1 MVNTLKIVG
10 LLTLLTVLLIAAARV
25 FFGPA
30 AVVPA
35 LLISLVM
42 NFGAWWFSDRIAL
55 SFAGAK
61 PVTEA
66 EAPDLYRVV
75 SRVAQT
81 AGLPTPRIYVI
92 DQPAP
97 NAFATGRDP
106 EHAVVAVTR
115 GILDIVTER
124 ELTGVLA
131 HELGHVRNR
140 DTFVMAVVASIAG
153 AISYL
158 AQMAQWS
165 MWLGGGER
173 DDRDSGSLGMIGMI
187 LGIILLPLAAVLVQ
201 LAISR
206 SREYGADDQGAEI
219 SHDPLALASALR
231 KLEVYSKQIPL
242 PVNPS
247 VAPLFIVQPLL
258 PGGLT
263 GLFSTHPPIED
274 RIARL
279 QKMAGAELPA
289 QF

>member
-1 MVNTLKIVG
+1 MNTIKIVG
-10 LLTLLTVLLIAAARV
+10 LLTLLTLLLIAAARI

-30 AVVPA
+30 AVLPA
-35 LLISLVM
+35 LLISLVI
-42 NFGAWWFSDRIAL
+42 NFGTWWFSDRIAL

-66 EAPDLYRVV
+66 QAPDLYRIVG
-75 SRVAQT
+75 RVAET
-81 AGLPTPRIYVI
+81 AGLPRPRIFVI

-115 GILDIVTER
+115 GILDIVNER
-124 ELTGVLA
+124 ELTGVLS

-140 DTFVMAVVASIAG
+140 DTFVMAVVASVAG

-165 MWLGGGER
+165 MWFGGGR
-173 DDRDSGSLGMIGMI
+173 DRRDSGSFGMIGLI
-187 LGIILLPLAAVLVQ
+187 LGIVLLPIAAMLVQ
-201 LAISR
+201 LAVSR
-206 SREYGADDQGAEI
+206 SREYGADDQGAELT
-219 SHDPLALASALR
+219 HDPLALASALR
-231 KLEVYSKQIPL
+231 KLDSYSKRIPL

-263 GLFSTHPPIED
+263 GLFSTHPPIAD

-279 QKMAGAELPA
+279 EKMAGAELPA

>member
-1 MVNTLKIVG
+1 MFNTIKIAG
-10 LLTLLTVLLIAAARV
+10 LLTLLTLLLIAAARV
-25 FFGPA
+25 FFGPS

-42 NFGAWWFSDRIAL
+42 NFGVWWFSDRIAL

-66 EAPDLYRVV
+66 EAPELYRIVR
-75 SRVAQT
+75 RVAET
-81 AGLPTPRIYVI
+81 AGLPMPRIYVI

-106 EHAVVAVTR
+106 QHAVVAVTR

-131 HELGHVRNR
+131 HEIGHVRNR

-165 MWLGGGER
+165 LWFGGGDR

-187 LGIILLPLAAVLVQ
+187 LGIILLPIAAALVQ

-206 SREYGADDQGAEI
+206 SREYGADDQGAEL

-231 KLEVYSKQIPL
+231 KLETYSKQVPL

-258 PGGLT
+258 PGGLS

-279 QKMAGAELPA
+279 EKMAGAELPA
-289 QF
+289 RF

>member
-1 MVNTLKIVG
+1 MNTIKVVG
-10 LLTLLTVLLIAAARV
+10 LLTLLTVLLIAAARI

-35 LLISLVM
+35 LILSLLM

-55 SFAGAK
+55 GFAGAK

-66 EAPDLYRVV
+66 EAPQLYAIVR
-75 SRVAQT
+75 RVAAS
-81 AGLPTPRIYVI
+81 AGLPEPRLYVI

-106 EHAVVAVTR
+106 QHAVVAVTS
-115 GILDIVTER
+115 GILDIVSER
-124 ELTGVLA
+124 ELTAVLS

-165 MWLGGGER
+165 LWFGGGDR

-187 LGIILLPLAAVLVQ
+187 AGIILLPLAAMLVQ
-201 LAISR
+201 LAVSR
-206 SREYGADDQGAEI
+206 SREYGADDTGAEL

-231 KLEVYSKQIPL
+231 KLETYSKRVPL
-242 PVNPS
+242 PVNPA

-263 GLFSTHPPIED
+263 GLFSTHPPIEQ
-274 RIARL
+274 RIVRL
-279 QKMAGAELPA
+279 ERMAGAELPA

>member
-1 MVNTLKIVG
+1 VNTIKIVG
-10 LLTLLTVLLIAAARV
+10 LLTLLTLLLIAAARV

-30 AVVPA
+30 AVLPA

-42 NFGAWWFSDRIAL
+42 NFGAWWFSDRLAL

-66 EAPDLYRVV
+66 EAPDLYRIVG
-75 SRVAQT
+75 RVAQT

-106 EHAVVAVTR
+106 EHAVVAVTK

-165 MWLGGGER
+165 MWFGGGDR

-187 LGIILLPLAAVLVQ
+187 LGIILLPIAAVLVQ

-231 KLEVYSKQIPL
+231 KLETYSKKIPL

-258 PGGLT
+258 RGGLT

-279 QKMAGAELPA
+279 EKMAGAELPA
-289 QF
+289 PF

>member
-1 MVNTLKIVG
+1 MNTIKVVG
-10 LLTLLTVLLIAAARV
+10 LLTLLTVLLIAAARI

-35 LLISLVM
+35 LVVSLLM

-55 SFAGAK
+55 GFAGAK

-66 EAPDLYRVV
+66 EAPQLYAIVR
-75 SRVAQT
+75 RVAAS
-81 AGLPTPRIYVI
+81 AGLPEPRLYVI

-106 EHAVVAVTR
+106 QHAVVAVTS
-115 GILDIVTER
+115 GILDIVSER
-124 ELTGVLA
+124 ELTAVLS

-165 MWLGGGER
+165 LWFGGGDR

-187 LGIILLPLAAVLVQ
+187 AGIILLPLAAMLVQ

-206 SREYGADDQGAEI
+206 SREYGADDTGAEL

-231 KLEVYSKQIPL
+231 KLETYSKRVPL
-242 PVNPS
+242 PVNPA

-258 PGGLT
+258 PGGLG
-263 GLFSTHPPIED
+263 GLFSTHPPIEQ

-279 QKMAGAELPA
+279 ERMAGAELPA

>member
-1 MVNTLKIVG
+1 VVNTLKIVG

>member
-1 MVNTLKIVG
+1 MFNTIKIVG
-10 LLTLLTVLLIAAARV
+10 LLTLLTLLLIAAARI

-30 AVVPA
+30 AVLPA
-35 LLISLVM
+35 LLISFVL
-42 NFGAWWFSDRIAL
+42 NFGTWWFSDRIAL

-66 EAPDLYRVV
+66 EAPDLYRIVG
-75 SRVAQT
+75 RVAET
-81 AGLPTPRIYVI
+81 AGLSRPRIFVI

-140 DTFVMAVVASIAG
+140 DTFVMAVVASVAG

-165 MWLGGGER
+165 MWFGGGR
-173 DDRDSGSLGMIGMI
+173 DRRDSGSLGMIGMI
-187 LGIILLPLAAVLVQ
+187 LGIILLPLAAMLVQ
-201 LAISR
+201 LAVSR

-231 KLEVYSKQIPL
+231 KLDSYSKKIPL

-263 GLFSTHPPIED
+263 GLFSTHPPIAD

-279 QKMAGAELPA
+279 EKMAGAELAA
-289 QF
+289 QL

>member
-1 MVNTLKIVG
+1 
-10 LLTLLTVLLIAAARV
+10 
-25 FFGPA
+25 
-30 AVVPA
+30 
-35 LLISLVM
+35 
-42 NFGAWWFSDRIAL
+42 
-55 SFAGAK
+55 
-61 PVTEA
+61 
-66 EAPDLYRVV
+66 
-75 SRVAQT
+75 
-81 AGLPTPRIYVI
+81 VI

-106 EHAVVAVTR
+106 QHAVVAVTR

-165 MWLGGGER
+165 MWFGGGDR

-187 LGIILLPLAAVLVQ
+187 LGIILLPIAAMLVQ

-231 KLEVYSKQIPL
+231 KLEAYSKKIPL